1 MAAQDGARLL
11 VAAPGSMVD
20 VVHAASRLSG
30 LSELTEVRKVWFSDW
45 YDGPI
50 TGVAL
55 YDGREYWF
63 VMVTNDNASGSWDFD
78 PRVYVLHRLS
88 GEQLAQAWLMHR
100 SFAAA
105 GLPGCLHSPPC
116 TTTGAT
122 AETLGALH
130 ARWPPEHEDG
140 YMNAPAVGWFR
151 DA

>member
-1 MAAQDGARLL
+1 M
-11 VAAPGSMVD
+11 
-20 VVHAASRLSG
+20 HAASRLSG
-30 LSELTEVRKVWFSDW
+30 LPELTEVRKVWFSAW

-50 TGVAL
+50 TGVAR

-63 VMVTNDNASGSWDFD
+63 VMVTNNDDGEPWDFD
-78 PRVYVLHRLS
+78 PRVYVLHDLS
-88 GEQLAQAWLMHR
+88 GEQLAQAWDMHR

-116 TTTGAT
+116 TIAGGEMLA
-122 AETLGALH
+122 ALRE
-130 ARWPPEHEDG
+130 RWPPEHENG